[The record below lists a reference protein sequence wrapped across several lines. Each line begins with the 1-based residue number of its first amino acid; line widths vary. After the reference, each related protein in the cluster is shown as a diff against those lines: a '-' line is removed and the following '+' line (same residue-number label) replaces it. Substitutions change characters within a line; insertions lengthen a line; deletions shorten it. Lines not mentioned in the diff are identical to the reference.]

1 MKKILCI
8 TLALMLLGTCTA
20 FAASRF
26 SDVNGTKY
34 ETAVSVLNAN
44 GVIDGYSDGTFKPQN
59 SVTRAELCKLLVAAL
74 KLKNTG
80 NATLQFSDVDSTM
93 WFYDYVK
100 TAVDNGI
107 IIGYSDG
114 TFKPNNDVTYA
125 EMFTMIIRAMKKEN
139 EISNKSDWP
148 GAYINYA
155 SGYGLLSNV
164 SYSDVSY
171 PSIRGE
177 VSVALYNMINRLGTS
192 SAAST
197 GTGTSTTTAPE
208 TKTVRDAGFVT
219 TVTTKTGGTTA
230 KIEGNV
236 YNVSSKSSSFVEDTF
251 AVFDNTNG
259 EIKLVTYY
267 GVNDLDGNASVVTY
281 SSGTAGDQ
289 DIKLD
294 NSTKYSDFYPGNY
307 SSYYICLINVNVTSK
322 NIIEVTK
329 HAMKDSLYEL
339 KINKGDR
346 IIEDAKNKVF
356 LVFRGLDVDD
366 QYKNGK
372 LVTVTTS
379 SSSSTSTKYYTV
391 SYQWETGAK
400 VPGVSLP
407 RSSSVARGSR
417 YTVKLPKD
425 TDDYTFYSTNYS
437 GTITVNS
444 DIVIY
449 IDSEPIEYGS
459 GSAGSNMPLIDRVD
473 ENELKKEVKDLWL
486 DYIYDKFGD
495 TVYDVKVKSVKVSPG
510 GTDYVKFTVS
520 YELLP
525 ADENDITGLTI
536 PDGIYD
542 EDSGWITDK
551 QSVGKLYAIDDDTFY
566 IDYSSVG
573 TGW

>member
-1 MKKILCI
+1 MKKALCL
-8 TLALMLLGTCTA
+8 TLVLMLLCTCTT
-20 FAASRF
+20 FAASKF
-26 SDVNGTKY
+26 ADVNGTKY
-34 ETAVSVLNAN
+34 ETAVSVLSGS

-59 SVTRAELCKLLVAAL
+59 SVTRAELCKLLVSAL
-74 KLKNTG
+74 NLKATG
-80 NATLQFSDVDSTM
+80 ASSMQFPDVGSDM

-100 TAVDNGI
+100 TAVDNSI
-107 IIGYSDG
+107 IIGYGDG

-139 EISNKSDWP
+139 EIPNKSDWP
-148 GAYINYA
+148 NAYINYA
-155 SGYGLLSNV
+155 AGYGLLSNV
-164 SYSDVSY
+164 SYSDISF
-171 PSIRGE
+171 PAIRGE
-177 VSVALYNMINRLGTS
+177 VSVALYNMLNRLGTS
-192 SAAST
+192 T
-197 GTGTSTTTAPE
+197 TTSTKPATTPTTE

-230 KIEGNV
+230 KIEGTV
-236 YNVSSKSSSFVEDTF
+236 YDVSSKSSSFVEDTF
-251 AVFDNTNG
+251 AVFDNTSG

-281 SSGTAGDQ
+281 SSGSAGDQ

-294 NSTKYSDFYPGNY
+294 NSSKYSDFSPNNY
-307 SSYYICLINVNVTSK
+307 SSYFICLINVNVNSK

-356 LVFRGLDVDD
+356 LVFRGLDTDAE
-366 QYKNGK
+366 YKNGK
-372 LVTVTTS
+372 KVTTTATTS
-379 SSSSTSTKYYTV
+379 SSSTKYYTV
-391 SYQWETGAK
+391 DYQWEPGAK
-400 VPGVSLP
+400 VSGVSLP
-407 RSSSVARGSR
+407 RSSSVARGTR

-425 TDDYTFYSTNYS
+425 TDEYIFYSTNYT

-444 DIVIY
+444 DITIY
-449 IDSEPIEYGS
+449 IDSEPVEYGG

-473 ENELKKEVKDLWL
+473 ESDLKDEIKDLWL
-486 DYIYDKFGD
+486 EYIYDTCGD
-495 TVYDVKVKSVKVSPG
+495 SVYDVKIKSVKISPG
-510 GTDYVKFTVS
+510 GTDYVKFTVN

-525 ADENDITGLTI
+525 SDEDDVTGLTI
-536 PDGIYD
+536 PDGVYD
-542 EDSGWITDK
+542 EDSGWVTSK
-551 QSVGKLYAIDDDTFY
+551 QRVGKLYAAYDDTYY